1 VSADDI
7 TMKPM
12 NNPYLAA
19 ALLSM
24 TAQLAAADR
33 LVDPTRPANAK
44 ATVSTTVSAV
54 KVEAIMKSGHSM
66 LAIVNGKVVRA
77 GDVVDGARIDEVTND
92 GVRYTRAGQA
102 STVRVGRQ
110 AIDVRHNVTAGE
122 DQK

>member
-1 VSADDI
+1 
-7 TMKPM
+7 MKAM
-12 NNPYLAA
+12 TNPYLAA

-24 TAQLAAADR
+24 TAQAASADR
-33 LVDPTRPANAK
+33 LVDPTRPATVK
-44 ATVSTTVSAV
+44 AAVAVASVSPV
-54 KVEAIMKSGHSM
+54 KVEAIMKSGSSL

-77 GDVVDGARIDEVTND
+77 GDFVDGVRIDEVRSD

-102 STVRVGRQ
+102 SIAYVGRQ